1 MPIAAKISSYVLPLF
16 SEHLSYS
23 QVSNHV
29 WNPEQIIHQMT
40 ITHLWLIQALWSM
53 KLPARAFKRH

>member
-23 QVSNHV
+23 RVSNHV

-40 ITHLWLIQALWSM
+40 IYTSM
-53 KLPARAFKRH
+53 IDSSTVEHAIASKGF